1 MIDIEEAAARAIAAP
16 VGPPPE
22 MAHVEKLAGRN
33 RRRRAVVRATTAVA
47 AVTVATAIGVTV
59 ISQGGGDGVKV
70 VTTSPST
77 VSPSTTVAPAPET
90 LDELVSRLK
99 VDHDV
104 TVDGTANGTPL
115 APVAHLLCVD
125 RTRVHVYE
133 YSDDAARVAV
143 SDTISADGSEL
154 RSPPDSNGN
163 SNHTIVD
170 WIASPH
176 FFAHGRII
184 VLMLGENAELMTWM
198 TDVLGPTLSPQ
209 AFAGRTAIVCG
220 VPATTSTAAR

>member
-1 MIDIEEAAARAIAAP
+1 MIDIEETAARAIEAA

-33 RRRRAVVRATTAVA
+33 RRRRAVVRATTGVA
-47 AVTVATAIGVTV
+47 AVAVATAIGVAV

-70 VTTSPST
+70 VTTSPPT

-90 LDELVSRLK
+90 LDQLVSRLK

-125 RTRVHVYE
+125 GTRVHVYE

-143 SDTISADGSEL
+143 SDTVSPDGSQF
-154 RSPPDSNGN
+154 RSSPDSKGN
-163 SNHTIVD
+163 SKVTIVD
-170 WIASPH
+170 WINTPH
-176 FFAHGRII
+176 FFAGGRII
-184 VLMLGENAELMTWM
+184 VLMLGDDAHLMTWL
-198 TDVLGPTLSPQ
+198 TNAFGPTMTPEAHDNGTRASC
-209 AFAGRTAIVCG
+209 A
-220 VPATTSTAAR
+220 S